1 MYVCAVVHVNVELG
15 PPLGGS
21 EAMYLLQTQPMFT
34 FEITKAIDVVLPLS
48 VKVLRSIHESLQC
61 IDYKGNSCSLH
72 VGDICTYIIEESY
85 FLRKP
90 VITPIEV
97 TAYTPVRITSAYIL
111 FCSVGVLM

>member
-15 PPLGGS
+15 TPLGGN
-21 EAMYLLQTQPMFT
+21 EAVYLLQTQPMFT

-48 VKVLRSIHESLQC
+48 VKALRSIHESLQC

-72 VGDICTYIIEESY
+72 VGDIHTYIIEESY

-90 VITPIEV
+90 VISPIEV
-97 TAYTPVRITSAYIL
+97 NCIHTCEDYECIEPVL
-111 FCSVGVLM
+111 